1 MKGES
6 MSDPNNVP
14 LPQQPEANGT
24 PTPNPV
30 PQYGAPAP
38 AQPAYGQPAYG
49 QPAPTA
55 NSYGQ
60 AVPTYGQPAPD
71 ANTYGQSAPAYG
83 TPAPDGNPYGPV
95 PPSYGQYAAP
105 TATVPLDKP
114 YYGCSFQEAF
124 LRFWKKYTVFK
135 GRASRSEFWWWV
147 LAAFGINI
155 VLDILNTATD
165 EKLGFLATIWGLA
178 TLIPTLALSVRR
190 LHDTNKPGWWVAIF
204 YIAMVIGLIIMIIGG
219 GAALYGG
226 FRSLGSYD

>member
-24 PTPNPV
+24 PAPNPV
-30 PQYGAPAP
+30 PQYGAPAPAQPSQP

-49 QPAPTA
+49 QPAPT
-55 NSYGQ
+55 
-60 AVPTYGQPAPD
+60 
-71 ANTYGQSAPAYG
+71 
-83 TPAPDGNPYGPV
+83 PDGNPYGPV

-124 LRFWKKYTVFK
+124 LRFWKKYVVFR

-219 GAALYGG
+219 GAAL
-226 FRSLGSYD
+226 

>member
-1 MKGES
+1 

-114 YYGCSFQEAF
+114 YYGCSFQKPSCAS
-124 LRFWKKYTVFK
+124 
-135 GRASRSEFWWWV
+135 GRSTRCSR
-147 LAAFGINI
+147 AARPAVN
-155 VLDILNTATD
+155 
-165 EKLGFLATIWGLA
+165 
-178 TLIPTLALSVRR
+178 S
-190 LHDTNKPGWWVAIF
+190 
-204 YIAMVIGLIIMIIGG
+204 GG
-219 GAALYGG
+219 GCWPLSA
-226 FRSLGSYD
+226 SI

>member
-1 MKGES
+1 MCLCLS
-6 MSDPNNVP
+6 S
-14 LPQQPEANGT
+14 LR
-24 PTPNPV
+24 PTVRPHLIPYRSRRTR
-30 PQYGAPAP
+30 PRRSLTAGAARLRT
-38 AQPAYGQPAYG
+38 AAYG

-60 AVPTYGQPAPD
+60 AAPTYGQPAPD

-124 LRFWKKYTVFK
+124 LRFWKKYTVFR

-178 TLIPTLALSVRR
+178 TLIPTC
-190 LHDTNKPGWWVAIF
+190 T
-204 YIAMVIGLIIMIIGG
+204 
-219 GAALYGG
+219 
-226 FRSLGSYD
+226 FRPPSA

>member
-30 PQYGAPAP
+30 PQYGAPAPAQPSQP

-155 VLDILNTATD
+155 VLDILNTPPQM
-165 EKLGFLATIWGLA
+165 KSLASSPPFGVW
-178 TLIPTLALSVRR
+178 
-190 LHDTNKPGWWVAIF
+190 
-204 YIAMVIGLIIMIIGG
+204 
-219 GAALYGG
+219 
-226 FRSLGSYD
+226 